1 MSQRER
7 ALWAEFDRFVFRVV
21 AITLVVLIVVYSL
34 AATLRLPEGSPWD
47 IPRALTMDIS
57 AHLAAIALA
66 FVAAF
71 ILLRRFDTLRADFQ
85 NERLIRAIS
94 EATATRLQAMS
105 AIPLASVQD
114 SAHYYQKFADVPWD
128 DLIKRKLHG

>member
-71 ILLRRFDTLRADFQ
+71 VLLRRFETLRADF
-85 NERLIRAIS
+85 
-94 EATATRLQAMS
+94 
-105 AIPLASVQD
+105 
-114 SAHYYQKFADVPWD
+114 
-128 DLIKRKLHG
+128 